1 MPDTLFVRSFS
12 SVARQCSGRCS
23 AILRG
28 YSKVFSQ
35 FLEDYAER
43 CIQLAYQCQNKN
55 AERFLRLLAVDLM
68 LAART
73 QQPQPVKDLAPNSNV
88 SDELAELGRLATAA
102 VKPESASR
110 A

>member
-1 MPDTLFVRSFS
+1 MPDTLFVCNFS
-12 SVARQCSGRCS
+12 GVARQCSGRCS

-28 YSKVFSQ
+28 CSKVFSQ
-35 FLEDYAER
+35 FLENYAER

-68 LAART
+68 LAARM
-73 QQPQPVKDLAPNSNV
+73 QQPQPVKDLATSNV
-88 SDELAELGRLATAA
+88 SDELAELGRLATAL
-102 VKPESASR
+102 KPESASR

>member
-1 MPDTLFVRSFS
+1 MPDTLFVCNFS
-12 SVARQCSGRCS
+12 GVARQCSGRCS

-28 YSKVFSQ
+28 CSKVFSQ
-35 FLEDYAER
+35 FLENYAER

-68 LAART
+68 LAARM
-73 QQPQPVKDLAPNSNV
+73 QQPQSVKDLAPNSNV
-88 SDELAELGRLATAA
+88 SDELGRLATA